1 MDESLE
7 KQVRS
12 LLERQDESAAN
23 KAAIDVLK
31 ALLLLYGSAWESD
44 LKDMLAII
52 WSARQ
57 LSLEDMGELQAAMS
71 DAEKILQEMGLIK
84 IEEKY
89 RGDLSK
95 SEATLEK
102 LYTTDHLLLLM
113 KILGGDKELD
123 RIRFQLQG

>member
-7 KQVRS
+7 KRVRS

-23 KAAIDVLK
+23 RAAIDVLK

-44 LKDMLAII
+44 LKDMLAMI
-52 WSARQ
+52 WGARQ
-57 LSLEDMGELQAAMS
+57 LSLEEMGELQAAMS
-71 DAEKILQEMGLIK
+71 DAEKVLQEMGLIK
-84 IEEKY
+84 IEERY
-89 RGDLSK
+89 RGDLSR

-113 KILGGDKELD
+113 KVLRGDKELD

>member
-1 MDESLE
+1 LDESLE
-7 KQVRS
+7 KRVRS

-23 KAAIDVLK
+23 RAAIDVLK

-44 LKDMLAII
+44 LKDMLAMI
-52 WSARQ
+52 WGARQ
-57 LSLEDMGELQAAMS
+57 LSLEEMGELQAAMS
-71 DAEKILQEMGLIK
+71 DAEKVLQEMGLIK
-84 IEEKY
+84 IEERY
-89 RGDLSK
+89 RGDLSR

-113 KILGGDKELD
+113 KVLRGDKELD